1 MSPSLPNWLRRRF
14 TRPEPKGAERLEAHP
29 DAGRVSELIDAGI
42 AAEAGGD
49 SELAERLFRE
59 AVEADHGSAA
69 AHMNLGIALQSTQDF
84 SAAAKAHE
92 GAVRLDPSLV
102 NAHYNLGLTRL
113 NLDDAQR
120 AEHSFRAALRLR
132 PEFPEAW
139 VGLAEALE
147 STGRDREALA
157 ALETAISQR
166 EQYVGALFNA
176 AVLLRRMG
184 RLDEAERQLRHI
196 PASHPEFANAMTA
209 LAATL
214 RDQGRIDEAVTALR
228 AASHGAPHAWVTQSE
243 LLFTLG
249 FSDKVSA
256 EDLFSEHFK
265 AGRRLEEA
273 TPRWTRRFANAPD
286 PERVLKIG
294 YLSGDF
300 RAHSVARFTEFL
312 FTRHRRDRVKVYAYS
327 STPHHDAVTAGIIDA
342 ADGWRDLR
350 GQADATVAGAIL
362 DDRIDL
368 LVDLAGHTG
377 GSRLAVMA
385 GRAAP
390 VQLTWLGYMNT
401 TGLAEVDYRITDS
414 IADPPGMSE
423 ALHTERLVRMPR
435 SQWCFRPPESARAA
449 SVARDESLRDFTFGV
464 LNQFAKVSEAS
475 ISLWI
480 AILRTLPAAR
490 LRVVNV
496 PLGSA
501 TEKLF
506 RQLSEAGIDP
516 ARFDL
521 IERVP
526 HADYYRQY
534 AQVDACLDTTPYS
547 GGTTTCDA
555 LFLGVPVVTLAGRRP
570 ISRSSASLLTAVGLP
585 EMIAQSPEEFVA
597 IACGLAAKQAWS
609 TDARVALRER
619 MIASSLMDEEG
630 FVQDLEALYRRV
642 WRDWCD
648 AQRPI
653 QSVSF

>member
-14 TRPEPKGAERLEAHP
+14 TRPEAQGAERLKAYP
-29 DAGRVSELIDAGI
+29 DATRVSELIEAGI

-49 SELAERLFRE
+49 PKLSERLFRE

-69 AHMNLGIALQSTQDF
+69 AYMNLGIALQNTLDF
-84 SAAAKAHE
+84 RAAANAHE
-92 GAVRLDPSLV
+92 EAIRLDPSLV
-102 NAHYNLGLTRL
+102 NAHQNLGLARL
-113 NLDDAQR
+113 GLDDAQR
-120 AEHSFRAALRLR
+120 AEQAFRAALRLR

-147 STGRDREALA
+147 STGRDHEALA

-176 AVLLRRMG
+176 AVLLRRLG
-184 RLDEAERQLRHI
+184 RLDEAERLLRHI
-196 PASHPEFANAMTA
+196 PATHPEFANAMTA

-214 RDQGRIDEAVTALR
+214 RDQGRIDEAVAALR
-228 AASHGAPHAWVTQSE
+228 AASQSAPHSWVAQSE

-256 EDLFSEHFK
+256 EGLFAEHFN
-265 AGRRLEEA
+265 AGRRIEEA
-273 TPRWTRRFANAPD
+273 TPRWTRRFANTPD

-294 YLSGDF
+294 YLSSDF

-312 FTRHRRDRVKVYAYS
+312 FTGHRRDRVKVYAYS
-327 STPHHDAVTAGIIDA
+327 STPHHDAVTARIIDA

-350 GQADATVAGAIL
+350 EQTDAAVAGAIL
-362 DDRIDL
+362 DDQIDL
-368 LVDLAGHTG
+368 LVDLAGHTS
-377 GSRLAVMA
+377 GSRLVVMA

-401 TGLAEVDYRITDS
+401 TGITQVDYRITDP

-423 ALHTERLVRMPR
+423 TLYTERLVRMPR
-435 SQWCFRPPESARAA
+435 SQWCFRPPEAARAVPA
-449 SVARDESLRDFTFGV
+449 ARDETMREFTFGI

-475 ISLWI
+475 ICLWI
-480 AILRTLPAAR
+480 AILRALPAAR

-496 PLGSA
+496 PPGSA

-506 RQLSEAGIDP
+506 RKLSGAGIDP

-526 HADYYRQY
+526 HADYFRLY

-570 ISRSSASLLTAVGLP
+570 ISRSSASLLTSVGLP
-585 EMIAQSPEEFVA
+585 ELIAQSPEEFVA

-609 TDARVALRER
+609 TDARVALRKR
-619 MIASSLMDEEG
+619 MIASPLMDEEG

-642 WRDWCD
+642 WRDWCA
-648 AQRPI
+648 AQGPDR
-653 QSVSF
+653 SVSP